1 MNLIIDAGNT
11 AVKLA
16 VFEEG
21 QLILIQHVDAVY
33 QDFKVIHE
41 EYPQINSVLICD
53 VRGLDWD
60 FLNRFLSRKIFSK
73 PQALCVFLLIML
85 TKHQKLLG

>member
-21 QLILIQHVDAVY
+21 QLVLTNMWMLFIKIL
-33 QDFKVIHE
+33 K
-41 EYPQINSVLICD
+41 
-53 VRGLDWD
+53 
-60 FLNRFLSRKIFSK
+60 
-73 PQALCVFLLIML
+73 
-85 TKHQKLLG
+85 

>member
-21 QLILIQHVDAVY
+21 QLILTQHVGAVY
-33 QDFKVIHE
+33 QDFKAISE
-41 EYPQINSVLICD
+41 EYPQINSVLISEKNKIKNFTSLIQLFFYT
-53 VRGLDWD
+53 V
-60 FLNRFLSRKIFSK
+60 LSHTI
-73 PQALCVFLLIML
+73 
-85 TKHQKLLG
+85 